1 MNYAHLHLVLNHIPV
16 VGTAFAL
23 ALIFFAVLRNSDELR
38 RASLLAVLV
47 LALVA
52 VPAFL
57 TGEPAQNAIEHL
69 PGVVTTSISAH
80 ENAAEISFAVLVLA
94 GLVALVGLTKFRVAP
109 VIPRGF
115 FTAFALL
122 VIVVCGLM
130 AWTANLGGQIRHP
143 EISGKTPAAIQPE
156 RD

>member
-1 MNYAHLHLVLNHIPV
+1 MNYAHLHLVLNHVPV

-38 RASLLAVLV
+38 RASLLAVFV
-47 LALVA
+47 VALVA

-57 TGEPAQNAIEHL
+57 TGEPAETAVERL
-69 PGVVTTSISAH
+69 PGVAASNISAH
-80 ENAAEISFAVLVLA
+80 ETAAGISLAFLGLA
-94 GLVALVGLTKFRVAP
+94 GLIALAGLTMFRGAAA
-109 VIPRGF
+109 IPRRF

-143 EISGKTPAAIQPE
+143 EISGKTPPASQLE

>member
-1 MNYAHLHLVLNHIPV
+1 MNYAHIHLLLNHIPV
-16 VGTAFAL
+16 IGAAFAL

-38 RASLLAVLV
+38 RASL
-47 LALVA
+47 VA
-52 VPAFL
+52 VFAIALIAVPTFL
-57 TGEPAQNAIEHL
+57 TGEPAGNLVERF
-69 PGVVTTSISAH
+69 PGVTAAMIEAH
-80 ENAAEISFAVLVLA
+80 EGAAEVSLAFLGLA
-94 GLVALVGLTKFRVAP
+94 GLMAVVGLTLFHAQRP
-109 VIPRGF
+109 VPRSY

-143 EISGKTPAAIQPE
+143 EIGARSAAAVHLD